1 MLMVSIMLTNEEEL
15 GALTLSPEQTQ
26 VGTQLTATL
35 TDPDGGITGQSWSW
49 ERSKNGS
56 DWSPIANAAEGRY
69 TPVQADLNHY
79 LRVTVQYSDGH
90 DSGKRLQQVSNH
102 RTVAR
107 SLSNQ
112 PPAFDNSKFERS
124 VPENSTADTTV
135 GTAVVASDPEND
147 TLSYRLSGDNN
158 FTIDSATGQIR
169 VASRAALD
177 HERRP
182 THTVVV
188 TASDPSDASAT
199 ATGTISV
206 GDVNEPPV
214 FDMATIS
221 LEVVEDAEEGASVGR
236 PVAATDDDGDQ
247 LSYSLSGRGPFA
259 IDETTGQIVVGANA
273 VLDPSFQ
280 DTYSVTVEA
289 RDPDF
294 ARDTIDVTIKV
305 VERITRTTAIIS
317 TGGGSRW
324 RSQRSHA
331 RARSTSSGT

>member
-1 MLMVSIMLTNEEEL
+1 MAATDAEGDVLTYSLRGPDAAHFLVSPWTGSVLVWTDLDYETQATYSVTVEVRDSRDLVGHFDTSADAMLKVSIMLTNEEEL
-15 GALTLSPEQTQ
+15 GMLTLSPKQPQ

-49 ERSKNGS
+49 ERSQNGS
-56 DWSPIANAAEGRY
+56 DWSPIANAAARRY

-124 VPENSTADTTV
+124 VPENSAADTTV
-135 GTAVVASDPEND
+135 GTAVVASDPDND

-177 HERRP
+177 HERQT

-188 TASDPSDASAT
+188 TASDPSERLRDRY
-199 ATGTISV
+199 
-206 GDVNEPPV
+206 GDHQ
-214 FDMATIS
+214 
-221 LEVVEDAEEGASVGR
+221 R
-236 PVAATDDDGDQ
+236 RRCQ
-247 LSYSLSGRGPFA
+247 
-259 IDETTGQIVVGANA
+259 
-273 VLDPSFQ
+273 
-280 DTYSVTVEA
+280 
-289 RDPDF
+289 
-294 ARDTIDVTIKV
+294 
-305 VERITRTTAIIS
+305 RTP
-317 TGGGSRW
+317 GVRHG
-324 RSQRSHA
+324 HHLP
-331 RARSTSSGT
+331 